1 MNAELLK
8 KLSMITREEQEILDG
23 RRGIDKRLYTDG
35 DKMTVNSEVLLDTGK
50 LITVRPHTRF
60 IHFPRHTHNFIEM
73 VYMCNGSTTH
83 IINGS
88 EVLLK
93 KGEILLLNKNASQE
107 ILPAMQ
113 DDIAVNFIIL
123 PQFFDRTLQL
133 MGGDEN
139 LIRDFLVDCLK
150 SSNSELGYLHF
161 RVAEVLPI
169 QNLVENLIWT
179 LVYDQVNK
187 RSINQY
193 TMAVLF
199 LQLMNHTD
207 KISSGGSPADGEF
220 NLAVLRY
227 IEENYRGGGLME
239 LAGQMHYDVYWLSRE
254 IKKRLGSNFTELI
267 QIKRLNHAAF
277 LLANTSL
284 SVSEIAMYVGYENSS
299 YFYRIF
305 GQKFGMT
312 PRKYRCSH
320 TGRKE

>member
-1 MNAELLK
+1 
-8 KLSMITREEQEILDG
+8 MIFD
-23 RRGIDKRLYTDG
+23 
-35 DKMTVNSEVLLDTGK
+35 SETLLDAGK

-60 IHFPRHTHNFIEM
+60 IHFPLHTHNYIEM
-73 VYMCNGSTTH
+73 VYMCGGSTTH
-83 IINGS
+83 IVNGN

-133 MGGDEN
+133 MGDDEN

-150 SSNSELGYLHF
+150 SSNSEVGYLHF
-161 RVAEVLPI
+161 KVAEVLPI

-179 LVYDQVNK
+179 LVNDQVNK

-207 KISSGGSPADGEF
+207 KISSGGSFAQGEF
-220 NLAVLRY
+220 DLAVLRY
-227 IEENYRGGGLME
+227 IEENYRGGELIE
-239 LAGQMHYDVYWLSRE
+239 LAKQMHYDVYWLSRE
-254 IKKRLGSNFTELI
+254 IKKRLGSNFTELV

-277 LLANTSL
+277 LLANTAL
-284 SVSEIAMYVGYENSS
+284 SVSEIAVYVGYENSS

-305 GQKFGMT
+305 SQKFGMT
-312 PRKYRCSH
+312 PKKYRDSH
-320 TGRKE
+320 TVPHSRGE